1 MTISESQF
9 KIEEHGK
16 KDTDEYRIFLK
27 TLDDVYVSPFHDIPL
42 IPNDQEPKV
51 FNMIVEIP
59 RWTNAK
65 MEINKQEIFNPIK
78 QDIKKGKL
86 RFVDNC
92 FPYHGYIW
100 NYGAF
105 PQTWEKPSFKHPGL
119 EEFKGDN
126 DPLDVIEIGSRVHST
141 GSVIK
146 VKVLGAL
153 ALIDDGELDWKII
166 TIDISDPLA
175 DKLNDLNDLK
185 IYTPGLLKATL
196 DWFRIYKIPT
206 GSEPNKFG
214 FNEDFQD
221 RKSAEDVI
229 YLMHL
234 KWKDL
239 FSSNITSDFQEFSLY
254 NTQLNEQTYH
264 LSRQNAQEM
273 VSNFKLNLK
282 LIGHIC
288 EFNPKYNFIQRKDV
302 TKRKESKQ
310 EKLKVKKNKSSSLI
324 QQLFDLNNYIIPIII
339 SILAGIVYLMI
350 FKQ

>member
-1 MTISESQF
+1 MTSSESQF
-9 KIEEHGK
+9 KIEEHGL
-16 KDTDEYRIFLK
+16 KDTNEYRVFFK

-65 MEINKQEIFNPIK
+65 MEIDKQEIFNPIK
-78 QDIKKGKL
+78 QDTKKGKL

-105 PQTWEKPSFKHPGL
+105 PQTWEKPLFKHPGL
-119 EEFKGDN
+119 ELFKGDN
-126 DPLDVIEIGSRVHST
+126 DPLDVIEIGSRVHPT

-166 TIDISDPLA
+166 SIDISDPLA
-175 DKLNDLNDLK
+175 EKLNDLSDLK
-185 IYTPGLLKATL
+185 MYTPGLLKATL
-196 DWFRIYKIPT
+196 DWFRIYKIPA

-214 FNEDFQD
+214 FNEDYQN
-221 RKSAEDVI
+221 RKTAEDVI
-229 YLMHL
+229 HLMHL
-234 KWKDL
+234 EWRDL
-239 FSSNITSDFQEFSLY
+239 FNTELTNDSQTFSLY
-254 NTQLNEQTYH
+254 NTQLQEQQYY
-264 LSRQNAQEM
+264 LSKQDAQELVTNFKQNLVSNAQ
-273 VSNFKLNLK
+273 
-282 LIGHIC
+282 IC
-288 EFNPKYNFIQRKDV
+288 DFNPKYHFVQRKEV
-302 TKRKESKQ
+302 KKLKESKQ
-310 EKLKVKKNKSSSLI
+310 ESFKLKKNESKSVI
-324 QQLFDLNNYIIPIII
+324 KQLFDLSNYILPIII